1 MDLREIKNDYTP
13 KILQGLYDNTFN
25 GLDNVKDAWTVIRVL
40 YNVDILL
47 SISDVDIDM
56 DARMDFIVDQTTSAI
71 SEFYQ
76 VNPELLDDS
85 FSLNDYYYNTN
96 LRALIISIEETLKS
110 DKQYDEEWTYYDIT

>member
-110 DKQYDEEWTYYDIT
+110 DKQYDEE